1 MRYLVSCFT
10 ICIISITVLIWV
22 KIDTRQKELEIEMY
36 IKVSQMQKQ
45 IDEQN
50 KEIRLLRQDI
60 EIIQNGWEEK

>member
-1 MRYLVSCFT
+1 
-10 ICIISITVLIWV
+10 
-22 KIDTRQKELEIEMY
+22 MY

-60 EIIQNGWEEK
+60 EIIQNGWEEKCVNKAESKG